1 MVYSGLIR
9 YIYKEE
15 IIKKII
21 DLKYKKVCFRYVYCI
36 VIV

>member
-1 MVYSGLIR
+1 MVFSGLIR

-21 DLKYKKVCFRYVYCI
+21 DLKYKKSMF
-36 VIV
+36 